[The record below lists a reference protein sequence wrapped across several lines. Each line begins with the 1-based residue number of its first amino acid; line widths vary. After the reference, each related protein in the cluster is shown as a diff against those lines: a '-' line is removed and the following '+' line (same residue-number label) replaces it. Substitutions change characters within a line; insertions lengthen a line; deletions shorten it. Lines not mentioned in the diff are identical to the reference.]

1 MTKSDSKSARSDNYP
16 FALRL
21 QDLAPSSLKL
31 AAAGSRTSAIDL
43 ASGAPLF
50 PTPVLMKAGAV
61 DAIMGDQN
69 QYGNPWGDLVLR
81 QKIAEFTS
89 EVCGNGTGSAIDPE
103 RQITIT
109 NGSSSAL
116 AATLFATIN
125 PGDEVLVFE
134 PCYESYISAIKMAGG
149 IPRFVPLNPDDWSI
163 RLDRLEDAFTPKTR
177 AAILNSPHNPTGQIF
192 TADQISY
199 LLDLLEVNNGILI
212 SDEIYSNLIF
222 GENRHISPLAS
233 CAVDP
238 ERVVVINGLSK
249 AYNVSGWR
257 IGWVLAS
264 AARTEAVRIVHSTFG
279 LSAPTPL
286 QVAARLA
293 FEPADTEEEAAEA
306 PGSIAYYQGN
316 LDILHQA
323 IVDAGMKAVKP
334 RGGTFILADA
344 SNLRTD
350 QLSARDVL
358 LEKTGI
364 LTISGTPFFPEQ
376 KSGDRYLRFCFAR
389 ERQLIEE
396 ACQKLALLGQS
407 PESPQ

>member
-1 MTKSDSKSARSDNYP
+1 MTKKDSKSARSDNYP

-31 AAAGSRTSAIDL
+31 AAGGSQATAIDL

-69 QYGNPWGDLVLR
+69 QYGNPWGDLKLR
-81 QKIAEFTS
+81 QKIANFTTAL
-89 EVCGNGTGSAIDPE
+89 CGSTINPE
-103 RQITIT
+103 KQITVT

-125 PGDEVLVFE
+125 PGDEVIVFE
-134 PCYESYISAIKMAGG
+134 PCYESYISAIKLAGG
-149 IPRFVPLNPDDWSI
+149 VPRFVPLNQDDWTI
-163 RLDRLEDAFTPKTR
+163 RLDRLEDAFTAKTR
-177 AAILNSPHNPTGQIF
+177 AVILNSPHNPTGQIF

-238 ERVVVINGLSK
+238 ERVIVINGLSK

-257 IGWVLAS
+257 IGWVVAS
-264 AARTEAVRIVHSTFG
+264 AKRTEAVRIVHSTFG

-293 FEPADTEEEAAEA
+293 FEPADTAEEAADA

-316 LDILHQA
+316 LDLLYQA
-323 IVDAGMKAVKP
+323 VVDAGMKAIKP

-344 SNLRTD
+344 SCLRTE
-350 QLSARDVL
+350 QLSARDAL

-389 ERQLIEE
+389 ERRLIEE
-396 ACQKLALLGQS
+396 ACVKLALLSKSSSES
-407 PESPQ
+407 PE